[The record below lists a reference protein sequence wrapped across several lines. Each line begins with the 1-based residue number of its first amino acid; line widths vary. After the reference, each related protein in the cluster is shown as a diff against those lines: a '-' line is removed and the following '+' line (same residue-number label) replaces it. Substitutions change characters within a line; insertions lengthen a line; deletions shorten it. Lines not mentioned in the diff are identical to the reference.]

1 VIPYG
6 TRVPVAVRQVSCELS
21 YIRILYFTLLHFI
34 VELESGSEGRMSAM
48 VDFSLFWGRQM
59 SGANNVANEC
69 IGISA

>member
-1 VIPYG
+1 
-6 TRVPVAVRQVSCELS
+6 VRQVSCELS

-34 VELESGSEGRMSAM
+34 VELESGPEGLMSAM
-48 VDFSLFWGRQM
+48 VDFSFFWGGRQM